1 MTGRRLQ
8 IFFTALPLLA
18 VAALP
23 SRAGNTAIDARTSG
37 APPLQIYAPTPL
49 ADAFRALAVEGA
61 CPHTELPELLLADSA
76 TLVAQIER
84 GARADVIAT
93 ADADTIERLVA
104 SGRVLSPQRFATTA
118 PPQARVYWIAPLHDA
133 PRPLAAAAFVER
145 VLSAPGKA
153 LLQRHG
159 FAPVS
164 E

>member
-1 MTGRRLQ
+1 MGRRLR
-8 IFFTALPLLA
+8 TLLAALPLLV
-18 VAALP
+18 VAALS
-23 SRAGNTAIDARTSG
+23 SRAGDTAIDAVPSG

-49 ADAFRALAVEGA
+49 GDAFRALAVDGA
-61 CPHTELPELLLADSA
+61 CPRTELPELLLADSA

-93 ADADTIERLVA
+93 ADAEALGRLVA
-104 SGRVLSPQRFATTA
+104 DGRVVSPQRFATTA
-118 PPQARVYWIAPLHDA
+118 PPQARVYWIAALRDA

-145 VLSAPGKA
+145 VLSGPGRT